1 MDHLTIALCDDDP
14 VFRGS
19 MGKTL
24 AQCFASHDIAIHIEE
39 SGNARDLLAFL
50 GHRSVDLIFLDID
63 MPQTD
68 GIALGQQ
75 LRALGCSTDIIY
87 VSNLDERVYEIFSV
101 HPWSYIR
108 KSRFSQEL
116 PGVIGEYVRTLRHR
130 TGQLILQN
138 TDGQVWAFG
147 PEDILYVEAVGKIQK
162 LLPADGNQPFLVR
175 SALHDLE
182 QKLIPLGFIRVH
194 KGFLVNYRCI
204 RKITSRSVTLDNGA
218 ELPIGRDR
226 LKQARESYL
235 SLMKWKGLTPGV
247 ETTPQEIVP

>member
-1 MDHLTIALCDDDP
+1 MNQLTIALCDDDTL
-14 VFRGS
+14 FRS
-19 MGKTL
+19 SLKAALT
-24 AQCFASHDIAIHIEE
+24 QCFAQYNISIRTEE
-39 SGNARDLLAFL
+39 SGSAGELLELLGRGSFDLL
-50 GHRSVDLIFLDID
+50 FLDID

-75 LRALGCSTDIIY
+75 LRALGCPADIIY

-116 PGVIGEYVRTLRHR
+116 HGVIGEYVRNLRHR
-130 TGQLILQN
+130 AQQLVLQN
-138 TDGQVWAFG
+138 TDGHVRSFG
-147 PEDILYVEAVGKIQK
+147 PGDILYVEAVGKIQK
-162 LLPADGNQPFLVR
+162 LILAAHEQPFLVR

-182 QKLIPLGFIRVH
+182 TMLIPLGFIRVH

-204 RKITSRSVTLDNGA
+204 RKITSRSVTLDTGA

-235 SLMKWKGLTPGV
+235 SLMKWKGLTPGDGNN
-247 ETTPQEIVP
+247 P

>member
-1 MDHLTIALCDDDP
+1 MNPLTIALCDDDP
-14 VFRGS
+14 LFRS
-19 MGKTL
+19 AMAKTL
-24 AQCFASHDIAIHIEE
+24 EQCFASHSISIQIEE
-39 SGNARDLLAFL
+39 SSSARELLGLL
-50 GHRSVDLIFLDID
+50 GHKSFELIFLDID

-75 LRALGCSTDIIY
+75 LRTLGCTTDIIY

-116 PGVIGEYVRTLRHR
+116 PGVIGEYVRNLRHR
-130 TGQLILQN
+130 AQQLVLQN
-138 TDGQVWAFG
+138 TDGQVCSFG
-147 PEDILYVEAVGKIQK
+147 PGDILYVEAVGKIQK
-162 LLPADGNQPFLVR
+162 LILAAHGQPFLVR

-182 QKLIPLGFIRVH
+182 TMLIPLGFIRVH

-204 RKITSRSVTLDNGA
+204 RKITSRSVTLDTGA

-235 SLMKWKGLTPGV
+235 SLMKWKGLTPGAGNNL
-247 ETTPQEIVP
+247 